1 LSAGQAAKPNLHC
14 EEVFGE
20 QVSSV
25 DVVRW
30 EQLALALDFIREGDC
45 LVVAKLDRLA
55 QSVGHLLSIVDQLNG
70 KGASIRTSPSL

>member
-1 LSAGQAAKPNLHC
+1 M
-14 EEVFGE
+14 
-20 QVSSV
+20 
-25 DVVRW
+25 DVVRR